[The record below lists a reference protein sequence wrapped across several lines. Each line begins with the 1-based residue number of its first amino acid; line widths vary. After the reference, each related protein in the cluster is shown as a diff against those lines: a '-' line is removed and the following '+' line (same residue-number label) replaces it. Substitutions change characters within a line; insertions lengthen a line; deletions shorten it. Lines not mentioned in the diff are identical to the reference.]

1 MEVNE
6 QIKNFKDLVNSYKV
20 TSIIIAAKEIGLFNI
35 LTNNKISVEEIAKR
49 LKLERDRIEPILAHF
64 SNEYPHVNP
73 YRKPEAK

>member
-49 LKLERDRIEPILAHF
+49 LKLER
-64 SNEYPHVNP
+64 
-73 YRKPEAK
+73 